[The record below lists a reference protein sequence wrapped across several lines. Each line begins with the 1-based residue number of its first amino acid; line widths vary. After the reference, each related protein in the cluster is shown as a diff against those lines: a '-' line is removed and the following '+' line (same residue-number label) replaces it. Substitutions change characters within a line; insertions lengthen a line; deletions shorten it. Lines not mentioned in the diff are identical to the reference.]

1 MADSRDYTPLHYAA
15 RNGHL
20 KAVEVLLSF
29 ETEPRA
35 IESYSKQTALQ
46 MARENKHND
55 VVKLL
60 RLKQK

>member
-1 MADSRDYTPLHYAA
+1 MADGRDYTPLHYPA

-29 ETEPRA
+29 AEPRA

-46 MARENKHND
+46 MAIENKHND